1 MLTTNP
7 SFPRKRESS
16 PANHNSSFPRKRES
30 SRAKQMDPRLR
41 GDDGASSARCV
52 GVRSRILALA
62 AASATLLGCSLP
74 ADRPDPQAT
83 YSMADFTAVR
93 KFDAHA
99 HVNTLDA
106 GGLLEQAERDGFEI
120 LSINVDYPAFN
131 PQQEQY
137 RIALAL
143 QEREPRRFHFAATF
157 SMDGWDSPGWSER
170 VAAHLKDAV
179 AHGARAVKVWKN
191 IGMSFRDRNG
201 KLVMLDD
208 PGFDPVWR
216 QIEALGVPVIGH
228 LGEPRNCWLPL
239 EQMTTENDRGYF
251 REHPEYYMY
260 LHPEMPSYEEQIAA
274 RDRFLARAPTQLRFV
289 GAHLA
294 SLEWSVDRLARF
306 LDTYPQAVVDL
317 AARMTN
323 VQAQSSEHHDAVR
336 DFFIRYQDR
345 ILYATDLTQGADS
358 PPAEV
363 AQEAATRWRSDWKYL
378 ATGESQFVEDLPRDV
393 RGLSLPRAVI
403 DKIYYA
409 NAQAAFGLTRQ

>member
-1 MLTTNP
+1 MLKT
-7 SFPRKRESS
+7 K
-16 PANHNSSFPRKRES
+16 
-30 SRAKQMDPRLR
+30 
-41 GDDGASSARCV
+41 
-52 GVRSRILALA
+52 IIALA
-62 AASATLLGCSLP
+62 AGSAALFGCSLP
-74 ADRPDPQAT
+74 ADRSDAEAT

-93 KFDAHA
+93 KFDAHT
-99 HVNTLDA
+99 HVNTLDP

-131 PQQEQY
+131 PQDEQY
-137 RIALAL
+137 RMALAL
-143 QEREPRRFHFAATF
+143 QQREPRRFHFAATF
-157 SMDGWDSPGWSER
+157 SMSGWDSSGWSER
-170 VAAHLKDAV
+170 VAAHLTEAV
-179 AHGARAVKVWKN
+179 GSGARAVKVWKN
-191 IGMSFRDRNG
+191 IGMSFRDGNG

-208 PGFDPVWR
+208 PAFDPVWR

-274 RDRFLARAPTQLRFV
+274 RDRFLDRAPTKLRFV

-294 SLEWSVDRLARF
+294 SLEWSVDRLAQF
-306 LDTYPQAVVDL
+306 LDEYPQAVIDM

-323 VQAQSSEHHDAVR
+323 VQAQSSEHHEAVR

-345 ILYATDLTQGADS
+345 ILYATDLTQSADAA
-358 PPAEV
+358 PAEV
-363 AQEAATRWRSDWKYL
+363 AQEAATRWRSDWRYL
-378 ATGESQFVEDLPRDV
+378 ATSETQYVEDLRRDV
-393 RGLSLPRAVI
+393 RGLALPRAVI

-409 NAQAAFGLTRQ
+409 NAQAAFSLTRQ